1 MPETPDAQGAAE
13 ASGAAADHST
23 TSPVLEDE
31 GDKGGK
37 REIGG
42 DAVWTL
48 STAKPGNG
56 VEQLRDDSTDT
67 YWQSDGPQPHLVNI
81 QFHNKVS
88 IKEVAIYC
96 NYRHDESYTPSKIS
110 IRAGT
115 HFHDLQEIQEVSLDE
130 PNGWLR
136 IPLRRADSGYQENET
151 ATNDQ
156 NHLRAFMIQIA
167 ILANHENGRD
177 SHIRQIKIFGPR
189 SDIAGCLAGDA
200 GMGFS
205 TQDFCLYSMVR

>member
-1 MPETPDAQGAAE
+1 MPDTPEVPVAETSEHKP
-13 ASGAAADHST
+13 T
-23 TSPVLEDE
+23 VLLEED
-31 GDKGGK
+31 DKGGK

-56 VEQLRDDSTDT
+56 VEQLRDDSTET

-81 QFHNKVS
+81 QFHHKVS

-96 NYRHDESYTPSKIS
+96 NYKHDESYTPSKIS

-115 HFHDLQEIQEVSLDE
+115 HFHDLQEIKEVALDE

-136 IPLRRADSGYQENET
+136 IPLRRADIAYVENEN
-151 ATNDQ
+151 ASGDDAC
-156 NHLRAFMIQIA
+156 LRAFMLQIA

-177 SHIRQIKIFGPR
+177 SHIRQIKVYGPR
-189 SDIAGCLAGDA
+189 ADVAGCISGDS
-200 GMGFS
+200 GLSFS
-205 TQDFCLYSMVR
+205 TDEFALYSTVR